1 MTLLSVQVFVIA
13 LTGKTSFSVFS
24 CCKSKENDA
33 PLVFC
38 MSPAPGLT
46 SRGARQ

>member
-13 LTGKTSFSVFS
+13 LTGKTSFNVTV
-24 CCKSKENDA
+24 KDA
-33 PLVFC
+33 LVFC

>member
-24 CCKSKENDA
+24 CKSKENDA